1 MKKVILTT
9 SIAALG
15 LALQATAADPTEK
28 LTDAKSCKAASLLV
42 TTGMTVY
49 SEVASVTAT
58 LEAALKAKASCAC
71 ETVTSVIEAT
81 GADAKDKKALIE
93 AIVETAIT
101 AIPEQTATIT
111 ECAVAAA
118 PAHASAIENV
128 LNKVFASQD
137 KDYLG
142 EDSSKNGYSK
152 QSYGKGEG
160 EVVDTTEVEPEGD
173 FPAYALPAPVYLIAP
188 SGGIVPPGNF
198 TTVSPS
204 AAQPKGTA
212 IGLPFGGVSLV
223 PYPRGPSAYA
233 PVIEE

>member
-15 LALQATAADPTEK
+15 LALQATAADLTEK

-42 TTGMTVY
+42 TTGMTVS

-160 EVVDTTEVEPEGD
+160 EGEGVDTTEVEPEGD
-173 FPAYALPAPVYLIAP
+173 FPVYALPAPVYLIAP

-212 IGLPFGGVSLV
+212 IGLPFGGVSDV
-223 PYPRGPSAYA
+223 PFLGDRPPMRQL
-233 PVIEE
+233 

>member
-15 LALQATAADPTEK
+15 LALQATAADLTDK
-28 LTDAKSCKAASLLV
+28 LTDAKSCQAASLLV
-42 TTGMTVY
+42 TTGMTVS

-101 AIPEQTATIT
+101 TLPEQTATIT

-118 PAHASAIENV
+118 PAHASNIEKV

-142 EDSSKNGYSK
+142 EGSAKDGSSK

-160 EVVDTTEVEPEGD
+160 EAVDTTEVEPEGD

-188 SGGIVPPGNF
+188 SGGIVPPGQF
-198 TTVSPS
+198 TSVSPS
-204 AAQPKGTA
+204 DAQPQN
-212 IGLPFGGVSLV
+212 
-223 PYPRGPSAYA
+223 
-233 PVIEE
+233 